1 MAKIRHNRLV
11 GQVENPRRSEKA
23 KGLTTHNDRN
33 QRQKKWRQESGDKK
47 TTKKTARILKID
59 KSRDKFKNLKK

>member
-23 KGLTTHNDRN
+23 KGLTTHSDRN
-33 QRQKKWRQESGDKK
+33 QRQKSGDKK
-47 TTKKTARILKID
+47 TTKKQRG
-59 KSRDKFKNLKK
+59 F

>member
-1 MAKIRHNRLV
+1 V

-33 QRQKKWRQESGDKK
+33 QRQKSGDKK
-47 TTKKTARILKID
+47 VETRKPQ
-59 KSRDKFKNLKK
+59 KNSEDSENR